1 MDINNLLKQIN
12 PNSYLSVDNGH
23 GILLSKEEVETLAKY
38 QINFY
43 ACHNI
48 SELLTY
54 LEEIIDENITD
65 DEELE
70 AIITK
75 LQEMHYYNET
85 HK

>member
-1 MDINNLLKQIN
+1 M
-12 PNSYLSVDNGH
+12 
-23 GILLSKEEVETLAKY
+23 
-38 QINFY
+38 
-43 ACHNI
+43 
-48 SELLTY
+48 Y
-54 LEEIIDENITD
+54 LEEIIDENVTD